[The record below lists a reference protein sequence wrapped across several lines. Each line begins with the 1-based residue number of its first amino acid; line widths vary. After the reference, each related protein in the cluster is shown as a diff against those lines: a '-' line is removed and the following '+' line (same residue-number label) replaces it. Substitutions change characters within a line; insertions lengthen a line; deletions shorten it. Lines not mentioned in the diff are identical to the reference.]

1 MLKSFL
7 PASSPP
13 RLISVSLLASLV
25 IGAWLLIPTGQGQLA
40 APKTVTIE
48 SLAPLLMELKK
59 QQDDLTTNQTKIE
72 AQTAALK
79 EQLRIAKI
87 YSARSR

>member
-1 MLKSFL
+1 MHNAFSN
-7 PASSPP
+7 PTSAR
-13 RLISVSLLASLV
+13 RLVSVSLLASV
-25 IGAWLLIPTGQGQLA
+25 MAAGWLLIPAGRGQVA
-40 APKTVTIE
+40 APKTITIE
-48 SLAPLLMELKK
+48 SLAPLLAQLKK
-59 QQDDLTTNQTKIE
+59 QQDDMTTNQTKIE